1 MNVLIVAF
9 SLCRTGGIEAV
20 ARETALALEQKG
32 ISVRCVGVHDSRGEA
47 KKRGLPAMF
56 DGCAPRNF
64 LARSLW
70 CRFPALLQGTYLR
83 KAMRWADAVIFSHA
97 NLLAALPIGFSR
109 PQSLPLIC
117 WIHGREAWGKCGDA
131 MRPLLPRASHLVAV
145 SKYTADSLA
154 TTAPRSTPLV
164 VIHNPVDT
172 TRFSPGEP
180 TAIRRYSILTCG
192 RHDDDTMHKGYDVL
206 IRGVARVRQASGMPI
221 TLTITGDGPRR
232 KDMIAVA
239 AELGISQFVD
249 FVGDVPPDQVIRL
262 YRTHDVFALPS
273 AVMEIDGYVY
283 GEGFG
288 VVNIEAASCGR
299 PVITSTH
306 GGCPETIVDGET
318 GVLVDPTS
326 DGSVTAAISKMFSL
340 TAAERD
346 AMGARGRAMV
356 IERFS
361 RDRFREHLANLI
373 HSVT

>member
-9 SLCRTGGIEAV
+9 SFCRTGGIEAV
-20 ARETALALEQKG
+20 ARETALALEQNG
-32 ISVRCVGVHDSRGEA
+32 ISVRCLGLRDSRGEA
-47 KKRGLPAMF
+47 EKRGLPAMF
-56 DGCAPRNF
+56 DGCAPRNS

-70 CRFPALLQGTYLR
+70 CRFPALLQGAHLR
-83 KAMRWADAVIFSHA
+83 TAIRWADAVIFSHP
-97 NLLAALPIGFSR
+97 NLLAALPKGISR
-109 PQSLPLIC
+109 ARSLPLIC

-131 MRPLLPRASHLVAV
+131 IRPLLPKASHLVAV
-145 SKYTADSLA
+145 SNYTAVSLA
-154 TTAPRSTPLV
+154 ATKPPGTSVV
-164 VIHNPVDT
+164 VIHNSVDT

-180 TAIRRYSILTCG
+180 AAIRRHSILTCG

-232 KDMIAVA
+232 KDMMALA
-239 AELGISQFVD
+239 AELAIEKFVD
-249 FVGDVPPDQVIRL
+249 FVGDVSPDQLVRL
-262 YRTHDVFALPS
+262 YQIHDVFALPS
-273 AVMEIDGYVY
+273 AVMEIAGYVY

-318 GVLVDPTS
+318 GMLVDPTS
-326 DGSVTAAISKMFSL
+326 DDSVANAISKMLAL

-361 RDRFREHLANLI
+361 RDRFREKLADLI
-373 HSVT
+373 RSVT

>member
-9 SLCRTGGIEAV
+9 SFCRTGGIEAV
-20 ARETALALEQKG
+20 ARETALALEQNG
-32 ISVRCVGVHDSRGEA
+32 VSVRCLGVQDSRGEA
-47 KKRGLPAMF
+47 IRRGLPAMF

-83 KAMRWADAVIFSHA
+83 KAMHWADAVIFSHA
-97 NLLAALPIGFSR
+97 NLLAALPMGFSR

-131 MRPLLPRASHLVAV
+131 IRPLLPKASHLVAV
-145 SKYTADSLA
+145 SNYTAGSLGA
-154 TTAPRSTPLV
+154 TAPRTTPMV

-172 TRFSPGEP
+172 KRFSPGEP
-180 TAIRRYSILTCG
+180 AAIRRYSILTCG

-206 IRGVARVRQASGMPI
+206 IRSVARVRHASGLPI

-232 KDMIAVA
+232 KEMINLAS
-239 AELGISQFVD
+239 ELGIDEFVD
-249 FVGDVPPDQVIRL
+249 FVGDVPSNQLVEL
-262 YRTHDVFALPS
+262 YRTHDIFALPS
-273 AVMEIDGYVY
+273 AVMEIGGYVY

-318 GVLVDPTS
+318 GMLVDPAS
-326 DGSVTAAISKMFSL
+326 DDSVAAAISRMGSL

-346 AMGARGRAMV
+346 AMGSRGRAMV

-361 RDRFREHLANLI
+361 RDRFREKLVDLI
-373 HSVT
+373 QSVT

>member
-1 MNVLIVAF
+1 
-9 SLCRTGGIEAV
+9 
-20 ARETALALEQKG
+20 
-32 ISVRCVGVHDSRGEA
+32 
-47 KKRGLPAMF
+47 MF
-56 DGCAPRNF
+56 DGCAPANTV
-64 LARSLW
+64 ARSLW
-70 CRFPALLQGTYLR
+70 CRFPALLQGAYLR
-83 KAMRWADAVIFSHA
+83 KEIRWADAVIFSHS
-97 NLLAALPIGFSR
+97 NLLAALPMGFSR

-131 MRPLLPRASHLVAV
+131 IRPLLPKASHLVAV
-145 SKYTADSLA
+145 SNYTGASLGA
-154 TTAPRSTPLV
+154 TAPRSTPVV

-180 TAIRRYSILTCG
+180 AAIRRYSILTCG

-206 IRGVARVRQASGMPI
+206 IRGVARVRHASGLPI

-232 KDMIAVA
+232 KDIMALA
-239 AELGISQFVD
+239 AELGIEQFVD
-249 FVGDVPPDQVIRL
+249 FVGDVSPDQLVRL
-262 YRTHDVFALPS
+262 YRIHDVFALPS
-273 AVMEIDGYVY
+273 AVMELAGYVY

-318 GVLVDPTS
+318 GMLVDPTS
-326 DGSVTAAISKMFSL
+326 DDSVAAAISKMFSL

-346 AMGARGRAMV
+346 AMGSRGRAMV

-361 RDRFREHLANLI
+361 RERFREKLGELI
-373 HSVT
+373 QSVT